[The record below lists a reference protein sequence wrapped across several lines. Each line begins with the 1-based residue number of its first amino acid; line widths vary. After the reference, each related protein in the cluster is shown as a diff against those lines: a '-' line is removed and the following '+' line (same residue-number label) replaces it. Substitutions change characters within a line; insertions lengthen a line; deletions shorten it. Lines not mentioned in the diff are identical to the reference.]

1 MTPLNVLKELA
12 RALRLPK
19 LEELF
24 FIVILVNM
32 VLALADILPKIGQS
46 QWYFSLVYLFVD
58 LLIPYEPLTHFG
70 VMTQIAGVYLVASW
84 LILMAGLSQR
94 PRPK

>member
-1 MTPLNVLKELA
+1 
-12 RALRLPK
+12 
-19 LEELF
+19 
-24 FIVILVNM
+24 
-32 VLALADILPKIGQS
+32 
-46 QWYFSLVYLFVD
+46 VD